1 MGGGVAVVQNLP
13 DIHKVLGLIPSID
26 KKGGGG

>member
-1 MGGGVAVVQNLP
+1 MGWGVAVVQYLP

-26 KKGGGG
+26 KRERG